1 MISSLRRAALA
12 AVVGALVAALCLVA
26 AYTIHPGLTFEMD
39 RPLPSFISGMHGNEQ
54 HHLGS
59 FAWTSDR
66 VEAAIPGLDRQVAWS
81 CTVRIRGA
89 RADGVPQPTFRAD
102 VDGSPAASTT
112 TSNEFEDLIVAVRPA
127 ATTGV
132 SIVMSVTPTFTPGGG
147 DPRVLGVQVDRFLCR
162 PGSAVVRPPSNALA
176 QASLAAGI
184 FAAGLALVGLSLSSA
199 MFAAA
204 VFGLGQTVLMS
215 MSSGI
220 YGDYPSEFPELALW
234 VVIAAFVLARM
245 FEIWQ
250 RRPLSSSARFVLAC
264 SATVLVLKLAGLFH
278 PAKPIIDAVFHAH
291 RLEWVLA
298 GNYFFSQPLPNG
310 VQMPYAIGLYVF
322 AAPWAWITSDHVAL
336 IRTVTA
342 ATDVIAGAL
351 LYPVVLAAWGDRR
364 AAALAVALFQL
375 VPLPFA
381 VLANANL
388 TNIFGQSAA
397 LATMAAATTLKLD
410 PRRYLSLAGF
420 TIVTAWAL
428 CSHVSTV
435 TILSAT
441 LGVLVV
447 LYWWRGDQERRR
459 AALAIVIAAAAAL
472 AFSWIVYY
480 RHFLGV
486 FRDAFARMF
495 AGAAPSDA
503 GAAAVEAVKGDMNIP
518 ERVRDLVQQA
528 VASAGWPLLVLAAL
542 GIWSL
547 VRRRA
552 HDRLS
557 AALWAWGA
565 VWFVFSASTVF
576 ARVDREYVRY
586 AAEFLGRINLATVPL
601 VAILAARGAA
611 VGWDPETSDSWRRPL
626 QLAAVALLASVLIL
640 AVNAWLGWFS
650 R

>member
-1 MISSLRRAALA
+1 MIAPFHRAALA

-39 RPLPSFISGMHGNEQ
+39 RPLPSFISGMHGSER

-66 VEAAIPGLDRQVAWS
+66 VEAAIPGLDRQIPWS
-81 CTVRIRGA
+81 CTIRFRGA
-89 RADGVPQPTFRAD
+89 RAEGVRQPTLRVD
-102 VDGSPAASTT
+102 VDGNPAASMTA
-112 TSNEFEDLIVAVRPA
+112 SNEFEDVNVVVRPA
-127 ATTGV
+127 TTTGV
-132 SIVMSVTPTFTPGGG
+132 SIVMNVTPTFTPGGG

-215 MSSGI
+215 MSSGL

-234 VVIAAFVLARM
+234 VVVAAFVVARV

-264 SATVLVLKLAGLFH
+264 SATVLVLKLAGLYH

-298 GNYFFSQPLPNG
+298 GNFFFTQPLPNG

-322 AAPWAWITSDHVAL
+322 AAPWAWIASDYVAL

-342 ATDVIAGAL
+342 SADVIAGGL

-364 AAALAVALFQL
+364 AAAFAVALYQL
-375 VPLPFA
+375 VPLPFT
-381 VLANANL
+381 VLGNANL

-397 LATMAAATTLKLD
+397 LATMAAATTWRLD
-410 PRRYLSLAGF
+410 PRRYFSLIGF
-420 TIVTAWAL
+420 TIVAAWAL

-441 LGVLVV
+441 LGALVV
-447 LYWWRGDQERRR
+447 LYWWRGDAGRRR
-459 AALAIVIAAAAAL
+459 AALAIVIATTSAL

-486 FRDAFARMF
+486 FRDAFALMF
-495 AGAAPSDA
+495 AGGPPADSAVA
-503 GAAAVEAVKGDMNIP
+503 GAEVVKGYMTVP
-518 ERVRDLVQQA
+518 ERVWNLLQQA
-528 VASAGWPLLVLAAL
+528 VTSAGWPLLVLAAL

-547 VRRRA
+547 ARRRT
-552 HDRLS
+552 HDRLA
-557 AALWAWGA
+557 AALWAWGT
-565 VWFVFSASTVF
+565 VWVVFSASTVF

-601 VAILAARGAA
+601 IAVLAARGAA
-611 VGWDPETSDSWRRPL
+611 AGWDPETSDSLRRPL
-626 QLAAVALLASVLIL
+626 QLAAIVLLAGTLIL